1 MIIDTATTEKFRY
14 VCQKAVFENPKGL
27 SVKEIASAL
36 DKSPSTLYGELNPQ
50 PNPNGCS
57 AKLGALDLFQI
68 MTLTQAKEP
77 IQFQASHFA
86 CRLVPVVGRPDGRNM
101 DDECLQILP
110 AVSRFIEAAR
120 NGGDFESLSP
130 LLEEAIKELQ
140 DVWIRRREENLSG
153 LRGAK

>member
-1 MIIDTATTEKFRY
+1 MILDTETTEKFRY
-14 VCQKAVFENPKGL
+14 VCQKAVFENPKGM
-27 SVKEIASAL
+27 SVKEIAFAL

-50 PNPNGCS
+50 PNPNGCT

-68 MTLTQAKEP
+68 MALTQVKEP
-77 IQFQASHFA
+77 LQFQASHLV
-86 CRLVPVVGRPDGRNM
+86 CRLVPIVGKPDGRNM

-130 LLEEAIKELQ
+130 LLEDAIKELQ
-140 DVWIRRREENLSG
+140 DVWIRRREENLLG
-153 LRGAK
+153 ERGSK